1 MAACTTTNNDET
13 IKIGGI
19 LILTGTGSQTG
30 TMELKGTNLA
40 IEEINSEGE
49 INGEKLEIVYEDNPD
64 DEPKTA
70 VTALQKLLA
79 QDIKIILGA
88 TWTPSAKAIA
98 PIACQEKTLM
108 VSPSVGVADFNEECD
123 YLFNLWPHD
132 DVLSR
137 KIGKHLYDQGYKN
150 IAILGSNQAWEEV
163 QANAVKEGYELA
175 GGKVKHSYLQTKT
188 KKNQIRSTENQKLET

>member
-1 MAACTTTNNDET
+1 MFLLMVACTTTNNDET

-30 TMELKGTNLA
+30 TMELKGADLA
-40 IEEINSEGE
+40 IEEINSEGG
-49 INGEKLEIVYEDNPD
+49 INGKKLEIIYEDNSD

-79 QDIKIILGA
+79 QDIKIILGT
-88 TWTPSAKAIA
+88 TWTPSAKAVS
-98 PIACQEKTLM
+98 PIACKEGALM
-108 VSPSVGVADFNEECD
+108 ISASVGVADFNEACD

-137 KIGKHLYDQGYKN
+137 KIGQHF
-150 IAILGSNQAWEEV
+150 
-163 QANAVKEGYELA
+163 
-175 GGKVKHSYLQTKT
+175 
-188 KKNQIRSTENQKLET
+188 